1 MGLTDKLQSKK
12 EALEQQVRERVEEF
26 NTLVRIYLQATM
38 AANLGIVDFRMLPD
52 LKLLKQKFKIATEG
66 KLGVAEKK
74 YVRKL
79 MMNEYKMNESF
90 FNEIDSSAKR
100 VCKKQQDMPNYFY
113 LFQGF
118 SQAMFMSVT
127 NEMSMALRLPAF
139 FNGLIKSS
147 AKDAIHKVLT
157 SNDFKAADA
166 RQAAVNTRSLKEK
179 LNLSEDWMLQYVYP
193 VIMISKGSKVK

>member
-12 EALEQQVRERVEEF
+12 EALEQEVRERVEEF
-26 NTLVRIYLQATM
+26 NSLVRVYLQATM
-38 AANLGIVDFRMLPD
+38 AVNLGIMDLRMLPD
-52 LKLLKQKFKIATEG
+52 LKLLKQKFKIPTEG

-79 MMNEYKMNESF
+79 MMSEYKMTEVF
-90 FNEIDSSAKR
+90 FNEVDSSAKR

-113 LFQGF
+113 LFQGL
-118 SQAMFMSVT
+118 SQSMFMSVA
-127 NEMSMALRLPAF
+127 NEMQWSLRLPAF
-139 FNGLIKSS
+139 FNGLIKRS

-166 RQAAVNTRSLKEK
+166 RQAAINTRSLKDK
-179 LNLSEDWMLQYVYP
+179 LNLSEEWMLQYMYP
-193 VIMISKGSKVK
+193 VLMLSKGAKVK